1 MLAPEKT
8 KSFWDNILQ
17 VGDIVEEV
25 LTQRHN
31 DAKLKNSNQTAE
43 PKFKMEFHV
52 IESKFKTEI
61 LGILK
66 NKSVQDLRK
75 LRAEI
80 EAKLSKAMFMMDRD
94 YWESL
99 CLAIRLQSSQM
110 QLTGFYQDFREFLG
124 TLKMVSE
131 GQQNAK
137 DSGSKKSMLDAIL
150 INTSDN
156 ERTKYC

>member
-1 MLAPEKT
+1 MVSPEKSS
-8 KSFWDNILQ
+8 SFWDNILQ
-17 VGDIVEEV
+17 VCDIVEEV

-31 DAKLKNSNQTAE
+31 EAKLKNSSQPGE
-43 PKFKMEFHV
+43 PKFKMEYHV

-66 NKSVQDLRK
+66 NKSVVDLGK

-110 QLTGFYQDFREFLG
+110 QLTRFYQDFREFLG

-131 GQQNAK
+131 GQQGVK
-137 DSGSKKSMLDAIL
+137 DSGSKEIMLYGI
-150 INTSDN
+150 
-156 ERTKYC
+156 